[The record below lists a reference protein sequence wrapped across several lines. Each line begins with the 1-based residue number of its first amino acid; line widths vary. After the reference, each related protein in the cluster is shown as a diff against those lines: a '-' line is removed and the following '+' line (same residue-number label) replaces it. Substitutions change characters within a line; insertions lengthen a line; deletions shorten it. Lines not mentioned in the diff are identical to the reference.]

1 MVAALLYEEKLTDG
15 QIDEQREGRTDM
27 TKLIGEFRDYA
38 NAPKMVNNDDD
49 DDDDDDDDAK

>member
-1 MVAALLYEEKLTDG
+1 VVAALLYEEKLTDG

-38 NAPKMVNNDDD
+38 NAPKM
-49 DDDDDDDDAK
+49 